1 MISTEI
7 AQHFINKG
15 YEVYNQSL
23 VSGGHEISVTK
34 GGFFKAVFGLKT
46 ALKIKLLPDEN
57 GMINFRAGVGVFG
70 QQVVPTILTLFV
82 AWPVLFTQIW
92 GLVQQSKLDDQALMI
107 AEDVISK
114 NGETNFTTHRTI
126 YCTKD
131 GARIPADSR
140 FCPYCGTAV

>member
-57 GMINFRAGVGVFG
+57 GMINFRAGVGIFG

-82 AWPVLFTQIW
+82 ANPVA
-92 GLVQQSKLDDQALMI
+92 GVAVSAAALVGYA
-107 AEDVISK
+107 
-114 NGETNFTTHRTI
+114 I
-126 YCTKD
+126 YEGVRKK
-131 GARIPADSR
+131 
-140 FCPYCGTAV
+140 